1 MRLISQ
7 ASILANRSLFTKRNT
22 DTSEEINNK
31 KKVALSARA
40 IDKMK
45 IGDADKCDIGEY
57 IGLRVVCGK
66 TGLKSFVYRYRS
78 PIDNSLKKI
87 TLGNYP
93 NMSLA
98 EARIEQ
104 QRLKLLR
111 SQGVCPASERKEEK
125 QIRKQQ
131 KIDAFN
137 HIQVLTLKEVVDLYL
152 NEVIEDRVIFDQKT
166 GVKKIIHGSRNLKG
180 QRETR
185 RTLYVDAVAK
195 LGDRRADSIVRKDIV
210 EFIKN
215 IVDRGAQVQAGR
227 VLAEL
232 IAAYDYAIGLDYFSE
247 NFANPALL
255 AKSSLKMTRIKLT
268 SNKRTRVL
276 SDLELT
282 HVLSW
287 LPESGFSKHHKS
299 ILMIAL
305 WTGARTGEI
314 CSAEWKDIDFD
325 KATWHLKATKNGSER
340 YVQLS
345 RQCLKYLKELPSLTS
360 LYLFP
365 SFRTG
370 KPIAQKTLT
379 EAKWILKG
387 EDRAKNHNFQK
398 HQLWPKDMEDW
409 NPHDLRRT
417 IRTNLS
423 RFGCPTDVA
432 EAVLGHSKKG
442 IEGTYNLH
450 TYEEECSEWLQKWA
464 DHLDSLG
471 P

>member
-1 MRLISQ
+1 M
-7 ASILANRSLFTKRNT
+7 
-22 DTSEEINNK
+22 SEEINNK

-45 IGDADKCDIGEY
+45 FGDAVKSDIGEY
-57 IGLRVVCGK
+57 TGLRVVCGK
-66 TGLKSFVYRYRS
+66 TGLKSFIYRYRS
-78 PIDNSLKKI
+78 PIDNSIKKI

-98 EARIEQ
+98 EARIELQ
-104 QRLKLLR
+104 KLKLLR
-111 SQGVCPASERKEEK
+111 SQGVCPISERKGEKALNKQKKEESLV
-125 QIRKQQ
+125 
-131 KIDAFN
+131 
-137 HIQVLTLKEVVDLYL
+137 HIKTLTLKDVIDLYL
-152 NEVIEDRVIFDQKT
+152 TEVIEDRVIVDQRT
-166 GVKKIIHGSRNLKG
+166 GVKKIIDGSRSLKG
-180 QRETR
+180 QQEAR
-185 RTLYVDAVAK
+185 RTLYVDAVK
-195 LGDRRADSIVRKDIV
+195 ELGHKQADSIVRKDIV
-210 EFIKN
+210 ELIKK
-215 IVDRGAQVQAGR
+215 IIDRGAQVQAGR
-227 VLAEL
+227 VLSEL

-247 NFANPALL
+247 SFANPALL
-255 AKSSLKMTRIKLT
+255 AKSSLKQTRIKLT

-276 SDLELT
+276 SDSELR

-287 LPESGFSKHHKS
+287 LPTSGFSTHHKS
-299 ILMIAL
+299 ILMISL

-314 CSAEWKDIDFD
+314 CSAEWKDIDLN

-340 YVQLS
+340 FVQLS
-345 RQCLKYLKELPSLTS
+345 KQCLNHLKTLPSLNS

-379 EAKWILKG
+379 EVKWLLKG
-387 EDRAKNHNFQK
+387 EDRAKNHNFQP

-417 IRTNLS
+417 LRTNLS
-423 RFGCPTDVA
+423 RLGCPADIA

-450 TYEEECSEWLQKWA
+450 TYESECAEWLQKWA
-464 DHLDSLG
+464 DNFY
-471 P
+471 

>member
-1 MRLISQ
+1 M
-7 ASILANRSLFTKRNT
+7 N
-22 DTSEEINNK
+22 EEINNK

-45 IGDADKCDIGEY
+45 IGDPDKSDIGEY
-57 IGLRVVCGK
+57 LGLRVVCGK

-98 EARIEQ
+98 EARIEL

-111 SQGVCPASERKEEK
+111 SQGVCPASEKKEEK
-125 QIRKQQ
+125 LEIKKNKQNIELAP
-131 KIDAFN
+131 KI
-137 HIQVLTLKEVVDLYL
+137 LTLKEVVDLYL
-152 NEVIEDRVIFDQKT
+152 TEVIDDRVIVDQRT
-166 GVKKIIHGSRNLKG
+166 GVKKIIRGTRNSKG
-180 QRETR
+180 QHETR
-185 RTLYVDAVAK
+185 RTLYVDAVRVF
-195 LGDRRADSIVRKDIV
+195 GDRQADSIVRKDIV
-210 EFIKN
+210 EFIKK
-215 IVDRGAQVQAGR
+215 IIDRGAQVQAGR
-227 VLAEL
+227 VLSEL
-232 IAAYDYAIGLDYFSE
+232 IAAYDYAIGLDFFTE

-255 AKSSLKMTRIKLT
+255 AKSSLKQTRMKLT

-276 SDLELT
+276 SESELK
-282 HVLSW
+282 HVLTW

-314 CSAEWKDIDFD
+314 CSAEWKDIDFE
-325 KATWHLKATKNGSER
+325 KATWHLKGTKNGSER
-340 YVQLS
+340 FVQLS
-345 RQCLKYLKELPSLTS
+345 KQCVAHLKGLPSLNS
-360 LYLFP
+360 IYLFP

-387 EDRAKNHNFQK
+387 EGRAKNHNLQPQ
-398 HQLWPKDMEDW
+398 QLWPQEMQDW

-417 IRTNLS
+417 LRTNLS
-423 RFGCPTDVA
+423 RLGCPTDIA

-450 TYEEECSEWLQKWA
+450 TYENECAVWLQKWS
-464 DHLDSLG
+464 DYLDEIKIYPYS
-471 P
+471 

>member
-1 MRLISQ
+1 M
-7 ASILANRSLFTKRNT
+7 
-22 DTSEEINNK
+22 SEEINNK

-45 IGDADKCDIGEY
+45 FGDAVKSDIGEY
-57 IGLRVVCGK
+57 TGLRVVCGK
-66 TGLKSFVYRYRS
+66 TGLKSFIYRYRS
-78 PIDNSLKKI
+78 PIDNSIKKI

-98 EARIEQ
+98 EARIELQ
-104 QRLKLLR
+104 KLKLLR
-111 SQGVCPASERKEEK
+111 SQGVCPISERKGEKALNKQKKEESLV
-125 QIRKQQ
+125 
-131 KIDAFN
+131 
-137 HIQVLTLKEVVDLYL
+137 HIKTLTLKDVIDLYL
-152 NEVIEDRVIFDQKT
+152 TEVIEDRVIVDQRT
-166 GVKKIIHGSRNLKG
+166 GVKKIIDGSRSLKG
-180 QRETR
+180 QQEAR
-185 RTLYVDAVAK
+185 RTLYVDAVK
-195 LGDRRADSIVRKDIV
+195 ELGHKQADSIVRKDIV
-210 EFIKN
+210 ELIKK
-215 IVDRGAQVQAGR
+215 IIDRGAQVQAGR
-227 VLAEL
+227 VLSEL

-247 NFANPALL
+247 SFANPALL
-255 AKSSLKMTRIKLT
+255 AKSSLKQTRIKLT

-276 SDLELT
+276 SDSELR

-287 LPESGFSKHHKS
+287 LPTSGFSTHHKS
-299 ILMIAL
+299 ILMISL

-314 CSAEWKDIDFD
+314 CSAEWKDIDLN

-340 YVQLS
+340 FVQLS
-345 RQCLKYLKELPSLTS
+345 KQCLNHLKTLPSLNS

-379 EAKWILKG
+379 EVKWLLKG
-387 EDRAKNHNFQK
+387 EDRAKNHNFQP

-417 IRTNLS
+417 LRTNLS
-423 RFGCPTDVA
+423 RLGCPADIA

-450 TYEEECSEWLQKWA
+450 TYESECAEWLQKWA
-464 DHLDSLG
+464 DHLDEIIK
-471 P
+471 

>member
-1 MRLISQ
+1 M
-7 ASILANRSLFTKRNT
+7 
-22 DTSEEINNK
+22 SEEINNK

-45 IGDADKCDIGEY
+45 IGDPDKSDIGEY
-57 IGLRVVCGK
+57 SGLRVTCGK

-98 EARIEQ
+98 EARVEL

-111 SQGVCPASERKEEK
+111 LQGICPVSERKKEK
-125 QIRKQQ
+125 HISKQKVESENIIRS
-131 KIDAFN
+131 
-137 HIQVLTLKEVVDLYL
+137 LTLKNVVDLYL
-152 NEVIEDRVIFDQKT
+152 TEVIEDRVIIDQRTGAKKT
-166 GVKKIIHGSRNLKG
+166 IEGSRTLKG
-180 QRETR
+180 QQEAR

-195 LGDRRADSIVRKDIV
+195 LGNRAAEGLVRKDIV
-210 EFIKN
+210 ELIKG
-215 IVDRGAQVQAGR
+215 IIDRGAQVQAGR
-227 VLAEL
+227 VLSEL
-232 IAAYDYAIGLDYFSE
+232 IAAYDYAIGLDYFPE

-255 AKSSLKMTRIKLT
+255 AKSSLKQTRIKLT
-268 SNKRTRVL
+268 CNKRTRVL
-276 SDLELT
+276 SDSELKQ
-282 HVLSW
+282 VLSW
-287 LPESGFSKHHKS
+287 LPLSGFSKHHKS

-314 CSAEWKDIDFD
+314 CSAEWKDINFE
-325 KATWHLKATKNGSER
+325 KATWHLRGTKNRTER
-340 YVQLS
+340 FVQLS
-345 RQCLKYLKELPSLTS
+345 RQCIEYLKKLPSLNS
-360 LYLFP
+360 QYLFP

-379 EAKWILKG
+379 EAKWVLRG
-387 EDRAKNHNFQK
+387 ENRAKNYNFQSY
-398 HQLWPKDMEDW
+398 QLWPKNMEDW

-417 IRTNLS
+417 LRTNLS
-423 RFGCPTDVA
+423 RLGCPTDVA

-450 TYEEECSEWLQKWA
+450 TYERECAKWLQKWA
-464 DHLDSLG
+464 DYLDNLNITLITLPS
-471 P
+471 

>member
-1 MRLISQ
+1 M
-7 ASILANRSLFTKRNT
+7 
-22 DTSEEINNK
+22 SEEINNK

-45 IGDADKCDIGEY
+45 TGDAVKSDIGEY
-57 IGLRVVCGK
+57 SGLRVVCGK

-98 EARIEQ
+98 EARIAL

-111 SQGVCPASERKEEK
+111 SQGVCPVTEKKAEKLVIKNKKENLSETN
-125 QIRKQQ
+125 
-131 KIDAFN
+131 KIVTVKD
-137 HIQVLTLKEVVDLYL
+137 VVDLYL
-152 NEVIEDRVIFDQKT
+152 TEVIEDKVIIDPRS
-166 GVKKIIHGSRNLKG
+166 GIKKNIQGARNLKG
-180 QRETR
+180 QLEAR
-185 RTLYVDAVAK
+185 RTLYTDVVAV
-195 LGDRRADSIVRKDIV
+195 LGHRQAESVVRKDIV
-210 EFIKN
+210 EFIKK

-227 VLAEL
+227 VLSEL
-232 IAAYDYAIGLDYFSE
+232 IIAYDYAIGLDYFSE
-247 NFANPALL
+247 SFANPALL
-255 AKSSLKMTRIKLT
+255 AKSSLKQTRIKLT

-276 SDLELT
+276 SDSELKKM
-282 HVLSW
+282 LAW

-299 ILMIAL
+299 ILKVAL

-314 CSAEWKDIDFD
+314 CSAEWKDINFE
-325 KATWHLKATKNGSER
+325 KATWHLKGTKNGSER
-340 YVQLS
+340 FVQLS
-345 RQCLKYLKELPSLTS
+345 QQCVEYLKALPRLNS

-379 EAKWILKG
+379 ETKWVLKEKG
-387 EDRAKNHNFQK
+387 RATNHNLQP
-398 HQLWPKDMEDW
+398 HQLWPEEMEDW

-417 IRTNLS
+417 LRTNLS
-423 RFGCPTDVA
+423 RLGCPTDIA
-432 EAVLGHSKKG
+432 EAILGHSKKG

-450 TYEEECSEWLQKWA
+450 TYENECATWLQKWA
-464 DHLDSLG
+464 DYLESLEV
-471 P
+471 

>member
-1 MRLISQ
+1 M
-7 ASILANRSLFTKRNT
+7 N
-22 DTSEEINNK
+22 EEISNK

-45 IGDADKCDIGEY
+45 IGDSAKSDIGEY
-57 IGLRVVCGK
+57 SGLRVICGK

-93 NMSLA
+93 HMSLA
-98 EARIEQ
+98 EARIEL

-111 SQGVCPASERKEEK
+111 SQGVCPVSERKEEK
-125 QIRKQQ
+125 LLIKQ
-131 KIDAFN
+131 KNSTFVIKT
-137 HIQVLTLKEVVDLYL
+137 LTIKDVVDLYL
-152 NEVIEDRVIFDQKT
+152 TNIIEDRVITDQRT
-166 GVKKIIHGSRNLKG
+166 GIKKIVKGSRNLKG
-180 QRETR
+180 QQETR
-185 RTLYVDAVAK
+185 RTLYVDVVPR
-195 LGDRRADSIVRKDIV
+195 LGDRLADSVVRKDIV
-210 EFIKN
+210 EFIKK
-215 IVDRGAQVQAGR
+215 IIDRGAQVQAGR
-227 VLAEL
+227 VLSEL
-232 IAAYDYAIGLDYFSE
+232 IAAYDYAIGLNYFSE
-247 NFANPALL
+247 SFANPALL
-255 AKSSLKMTRIKLT
+255 AKSSLRQTRIKLT

-276 SDLELT
+276 SESELKYL
-282 HVLSW
+282 LSW

-314 CSAEWKDIDFD
+314 CAAEWKDIDFE
-325 KATWHLKATKNGSER
+325 KATWHLKATKNGTER
-340 YVQLS
+340 FVQLPT
-345 RQCLKYLKELPSLTS
+345 QCIDHLKRLPNLDS

-379 EAKWILKG
+379 ETKWVLRGK
-387 EDRAKNHNFQK
+387 DRATNYNLQP
-398 HQLWPKDMEDW
+398 HQLWPEDMEDW
-409 NPHDLRRT
+409 SPHDLRRT
-417 IRTNLS
+417 LRTNLS

-450 TYEEECSEWLQKWA
+450 TYENECAMWLQKWA
-464 DHLDSLG
+464 DYLESLKR
-471 P
+471 